1 MPQSRPLPRSLV
13 PLPGESL
20 PGFILRLSFRLNQP
34 PARIAELTGLAPDRP
49 SRARMPVI
57 LLAGIPEADSS
68 TFARMT
74 RLTGAQAARL
84 GMGTWRERYPPVI
97 ASPESKARGARR
109 LDGRLVLAPA
119 TRYCPECLAGD
130 GSAVQ
135 ESFGG
140 PWLKAWHLPV
150 VFACPVH
157 QRLLEHLC
165 PECGQAVRERRPGSA
180 LLPAMLASGLHPA
193 QCRTQITPDRR
204 RHPACC
210 GARLD
215 QDSRRRP
222 ASPGLAAL
230 QNKILG
236 LLDPG
241 GPAATLSAGMP
252 APPASYFS
260 DLRALALL
268 ACSTWPAARHLSPDE
283 DAAPAIDQHIDS
295 LRKQAAAR
303 HAGSP
308 PDASRTRLD
317 FSFPPADA
325 AASGGL
331 THIADRI
338 LAGTRNDV
346 REQLLLL
353 LPFGTRSAG
362 QSRWGLSMT
371 RMAIQCSE
379 GLQAAYAPVLRT
391 FTKTG
396 GPRSRRDAV
405 LRPGRWGLE
414 NIPAFLTEDWYARHF
429 MPIAGV
435 SDRFIRRTAALR
447 LVQMVAGGSLHDAA
461 QYLGIASAG
470 TAWPGYGIYAG
481 AGHVHSGARKQ
492 HGPLAFENALEALA
506 RELDHLA
513 TPLVN
518 YQSRRQA
525 LQAWCI
531 DKDTWISLTARLPP
545 GPGPQQPDLG
555 DRKRQ
560 LASIYVWVQVTSGEH
575 LFAPRPIEAI
585 MPPILRKPWT
595 QWTSAW
601 KLLDPGH
608 PGPHYTSL
616 KAELDRLATSLAL
629 AIDTAAQA
637 SESD

>member
-1 MPQSRPLPRSLV
+1 MPASRPPPRSLV
-13 PLPGESL
+13 PIPGESP
-20 PGFILRLSFRLNQP
+20 PGFLLRLSCRLNQP
-34 PARIAELTGLAPDRP
+34 PARVAELTGPAPDGA
-49 SRARMPVI
+49 SGTHIPVI
-57 LLAGIPEADSS
+57 LLAGIPETGRS
-68 TFARMT
+68 TFIRMT
-74 RLTGAQAARL
+74 RLTGAQAAQL
-84 GMGTWRERYPPVI
+84 GMSTWQERYPPVI

-109 LDGRLVLAPA
+109 LDGRLILAPA

-130 GSAVQ
+130 GSAIQ

-157 QRLLEHLC
+157 KRLLEHLC
-165 PECGQAVRERRPGSA
+165 PECGQAVRGRRPGSA
-180 LLPAMLASGLHPA
+180 LLPAMLAAGLHPA
-193 QCRTQITPDRR
+193 QCRTQIAQGRG

-215 QDSRRRP
+215 QDSGCRP
-222 ASPGLAAL
+222 ASPGLIAL
-230 QNKILG
+230 QDKILG
-236 LLDPG
+236 FLDPD
-241 GPAATLSAGMP
+241 GPAAMLSAGMP

-268 ACSTWPAARHLSPDE
+268 TCSTWPAARHLSLDE
-283 DAAPAIDQHIDS
+283 DAASAVDQHIDS

-308 PDASRTRLD
+308 GDASRTRPG

-331 THIADRI
+331 AHIADRI
-338 LAGTRNDV
+338 LAGSRDDV

-353 LPFGTRSAG
+353 LPFGTRTAG

-371 RMAIQCSE
+371 RMAIPCSE

-396 GPRSRRDAV
+396 GPRGRRDAA
-405 LRPGRWGLE
+405 LRPGRWGLK
-414 NIPAFLTEDWYARHF
+414 NIPAFLPEDWYSRHF

-447 LVQMVAGGSLHDAA
+447 LVQMVAGGSLSDAA
-461 QYLGIASAG
+461 QLLGIASAG
-470 TAWPGYGIYAG
+470 NALPGYGIYAG

-492 HGPLAFENALEALA
+492 HGPLSFENALEALT
-506 RELDHLA
+506 RELDNPA

-525 LQAWCI
+525 LQTWCI
-531 DKDTWISLTARLPP
+531 DEDTWTGLTSRLPP
-545 GPGPQQPDLG
+545 APGPQQPDLG

-585 MPPILRKPWT
+585 MPPSLRTPWA

-616 KAELDRLATSLAL
+616 KAELSTIATSLART
-629 AIDTAAQA
+629 IDNRC
-637 SESD
+637 

>member
-1 MPQSRPLPRSLV
+1 
-13 PLPGESL
+13 
-20 PGFILRLSFRLNQP
+20 
-34 PARIAELTGLAPDRP
+34 
-49 SRARMPVI
+49 
-57 LLAGIPEADSS
+57 
-68 TFARMT
+68 
-74 RLTGAQAARL
+74 
-84 GMGTWRERYPPVI
+84 
-97 ASPESKARGARR
+97 
-109 LDGRLVLAPA
+109 
-119 TRYCPECLAGD
+119 
-130 GSAVQ
+130 
-135 ESFGG
+135 
-140 PWLKAWHLPV
+140 
-150 VFACPVH
+150 
-157 QRLLEHLC
+157 
-165 PECGQAVRERRPGSA
+165 
-180 LLPAMLASGLHPA
+180 
-193 QCRTQITPDRR
+193 
-204 RHPACC
+204 
-210 GARLD
+210 
-215 QDSRRRP
+215 
-222 ASPGLAAL
+222 
-230 QNKILG
+230 
-236 LLDPG
+236 
-241 GPAATLSAGMP
+241 
-252 APPASYFS
+252 
-260 DLRALALL
+260 
-268 ACSTWPAARHLSPDE
+268 
-283 DAAPAIDQHIDS
+283 
-295 LRKQAAAR
+295 
-303 HAGSP
+303 
-308 PDASRTRLD
+308 
-317 FSFPPADA
+317 
-325 AASGGL
+325 
-331 THIADRI
+331 
-338 LAGTRNDV
+338 
-346 REQLLLL
+346 
-353 LPFGTRSAG
+353 
-362 QSRWGLSMT
+362 MT

-461 QYLGIASAG
+461 RYLGIASAG

-585 MPPILRKPWT
+585 MPPSLRKPWT

>member
-1 MPQSRPLPRSLV
+1 MPAPRPLPRSLV
-13 PLPGESL
+13 PIPGESL
-20 PGFILRLSFRLNQP
+20 PGFLLRLSCRLNQP
-34 PARIAELTGLAPDRP
+34 PAGIAELTGLAADRASGP
-49 SRARMPVI
+49 RIPVI
-57 LLAGIPEADSS
+57 LLAGIPETASS
-68 TFARMT
+68 TFTRMT
-74 RLTGAQAARL
+74 RLTGAQAAQL
-84 GMGTWRERYPPVI
+84 GMGTWHERYPPVI
-97 ASPESKARGARR
+97 ASPDSKARGARR

-130 GSAVQ
+130 GSAIQ
-135 ESFGG
+135 KSFGG
-140 PWLKAWHLPV
+140 PWLKTWHLPV

-165 PECGQAVRERRPGSA
+165 PECGQVIRGRRPGSPAA
-180 LLPAMLASGLHPA
+180 LLPSALAAGLHPA
-193 QCRTQITPDRR
+193 QCRTEIRQGTG

-215 QDSRRRP
+215 QGSERRP
-222 ASPGLAAL
+222 AGPGLIAL
-230 QNKILG
+230 QDKILR
-236 LLDPG
+236 LLDPD

-283 DAAPAIDQHIDS
+283 DAASAIDQHIDS
-295 LRKQAAAR
+295 LRRQAAAR

-308 PDASRTRLD
+308 GDASRARLD
-317 FSFPPADA
+317 FSFPPTDA
-325 AASGGL
+325 AANGGL

-338 LAGTRNDV
+338 LATSRDDV
-346 REQLLLL
+346 REQLRFL
-353 LPFGTRSAG
+353 LPAGTRNAG
-362 QSRWGLSMT
+362 RTRWGLSMA
-371 RMAIQCSE
+371 RMAIPCSE
-379 GLQAAYAPVLRT
+379 GLQSAYAPVLRT
-391 FTKTG
+391 FTRTG
-396 GPRSRRDAV
+396 PGGRRDAV
-405 LRPGRWGLE
+405 LRPEHWGPE
-414 NIPAFLTEDWYARHF
+414 NIPAFLPEDWYARHF

-435 SDRFIRRTAALR
+435 SDRYIRRTAALR
-447 LVQMVAGGSLHDAA
+447 IVQMVAGGSLHDAA
-461 QYLGIASAG
+461 QFLGIASAG

-506 RELDHLA
+506 RELDNPA
-513 TPLVN
+513 TPLAN

-525 LQAWCI
+525 LQTWCI
-531 DKDTWISLTARLPP
+531 DEDTWTNLTARLPP

-575 LFAPRPIEAI
+575 LFAPRPIETI
-585 MPPILRKPWT
+585 MPSSLRKPWT

-616 KAELDRLATSLAL
+616 KAELGTIATSLART
-629 AIDTAAQA
+629 IDNP
-637 SESD
+637 

>member
-1 MPQSRPLPRSLV
+1 MPQPRPLPRSLV

-20 PGFILRLSFRLNQP
+20 PGFLLRLSCRLNQS
-34 PARIAELTGLAPDRP
+34 PARIAELTGLAPDGA
-49 SRARMPVI
+49 SGARMPVI
-57 LLAGIPEADSS
+57 LLAGIPETDSS
-68 TFARMT
+68 TFTRMA
-74 RLTGAQAARL
+74 RLTGAQAAQL
-84 GMGTWRERYPPVI
+84 GMGTWQERYPPVI

-109 LDGRLVLAPA
+109 LDGRLILAPA

-130 GSAVQ
+130 GSAIQ
-135 ESFGG
+135 EAFGG

-150 VFACPVH
+150 VSACPVH
-157 QRLLEHLC
+157 KRLLEHLC
-165 PECGQAVRERRPGSA
+165 PECGQAIRGRRPGSSAA
-180 LLPAMLASGLHPA
+180 LLPAMLAGLHPA
-193 QCRTQITPDRR
+193 QCRTEIRQGKG

-215 QDSRRRP
+215 QDSQCRP
-222 ASPGLAAL
+222 ASPGLIAL
-230 QNKILG
+230 QDKILG
-236 LLDPG
+236 ILDPD

-283 DAAPAIDQHIDS
+283 DAASAVDQHVDS
-295 LRKQAAAR
+295 LQKQAAAR

-308 PDASRTRLD
+308 GDASRTRFD

-331 THIADRI
+331 AHIADRI
-338 LAGTRNDV
+338 LAGSRDDV
-346 REQLLLL
+346 REQLRLL
-353 LPFGTRSAG
+353 LPSGTRNAG
-362 QSRWGLSMT
+362 RTRWGLSMT
-371 RMAIQCSE
+371 RMAIPCSE

-396 GPRSRRDAV
+396 GSRGRRDAI
-405 LRPGRWGLE
+405 LRPERWGLE
-414 NIPAFLTEDWYARHF
+414 NIPAFLPQDWYARHF

-447 LVQMVAGGSLHDAA
+447 LAQMVAGGSLSDAA
-461 QYLGIASAG
+461 QLLGIASAG
-470 TAWPGYGIYAG
+470 TALPGYGIYTG
-481 AGHVHSGARKQ
+481 AGHVHSGTRKQ
-492 HGPLAFENALEALA
+492 HGPLSFENALEALT
-506 RELDHLA
+506 RELDNPA
-513 TPLVN
+513 TPLAS

-525 LQAWCI
+525 LQTWHI
-531 DKDTWISLTARLPP
+531 DEDTWTSLTARLPP
-545 GPGPQQPDLG
+545 APGPQQPDLG

-585 MPPILRKPWT
+585 MPPSLQKPWT
-595 QWTSAW
+595 QWTSSW

-616 KAELDRLATSLAL
+616 KAELSTIATSLART
-629 AIDTAAQA
+629 IDNHC
-637 SESD
+637 

>member
-1 MPQSRPLPRSLV
+1 
-13 PLPGESL
+13 
-20 PGFILRLSFRLNQP
+20 
-34 PARIAELTGLAPDRP
+34 
-49 SRARMPVI
+49 MPVI
-57 LLAGIPEADSS
+57 LLAGVPEADSS

-74 RLTGAQAARL
+74 RLTGAQAAEL
-84 GMGTWRERYPPVI
+84 GMGTWQERYPPVV
-97 ASPESKARGARR
+97 ASPESTARGARR
-109 LDGRLVLAPA
+109 LDGRLILAPA

-130 GSAVQ
+130 GSAIQ
-135 ESFGG
+135 EPFGG

-165 PECGQAVRERRPGSA
+165 PGCGQAVRGRRPGRNPA
-180 LLPAMLASGLHPA
+180 LLPAMLAAGLHPA
-193 QCRTQITPDRR
+193 QCRTEIRQGTG

-215 QDSRRRP
+215 QGSDRRP
-222 ASPGLAAL
+222 ASPGLIAL
-230 QNKILG
+230 QDKILG
-236 LLDPG
+236 LLEPA

-283 DAAPAIDQHIDS
+283 DAASAVDQHVES

-303 HAGSP
+303 RAGSP
-308 PDASRTRLD
+308 GDASRTRLD

-331 THIADRI
+331 ARIADRI
-338 LAGTRNDV
+338 LTGNRDDV

-353 LPFGTRSAG
+353 LPFGTQNAG

-371 RMAIQCSE
+371 RMAIPCSE

-391 FTKTG
+391 FTRTG
-396 GPRSRRDAV
+396 GSGGRRDAV

-414 NIPAFLTEDWYARHF
+414 NIPAFLPQDWYARHF

-447 LVQMVAGGSLHDAA
+447 LVQMVAGGSLSDAA
-461 QYLGIASAG
+461 QLLGIASAG
-470 TAWPGYGIYAG
+470 TALPGYGIYAG

-492 HGPLAFENALEALA
+492 HGPLSFENALEALA
-506 RELDHLA
+506 RALGNPA

-525 LQAWCI
+525 LQTWHI
-531 DKDTWISLTARLPP
+531 DEETWTSLTARLPP
-545 GPGPQQPDLG
+545 APGPQQPHPG
-555 DRKRQ
+555 ARKRQ
-560 LASIYVWVQVTSGEH
+560 LASLHVSVHGTFREH
-575 LFAPRPIEAI
+575 LFPPRPI
-585 MPPILRKPWT
+585 
-595 QWTSAW
+595 
-601 KLLDPGH
+601 
-608 PGPHYTSL
+608 
-616 KAELDRLATSLAL
+616 
-629 AIDTAAQA
+629 
-637 SESD
+637 

>member
-1 MPQSRPLPRSLV
+1 MPAPRPLPRSLV
-13 PLPGESL
+13 PIPGESL
-20 PGFILRLSFRLNQP
+20 PGFLLRLSCRLNQP
-34 PARIAELTGLAPDRP
+34 PAKIAELTGLARNGA
-49 SRARMPVI
+49 SGAHVPVI
-57 LLAGIPEADSS
+57 LLAGIPETDSG
-68 TFARMT
+68 TFTRMT
-74 RLTGAQAARL
+74 RLTGAQAAQL
-84 GMGTWRERYPPVI
+84 GAGTWQERYPPVI
-97 ASPESKARGARR
+97 ASPESTARGARR
-109 LDGRLVLAPA
+109 LDGRLILAPA

-130 GSAVQ
+130 GSAIQ
-135 ESFGG
+135 EAFGG

-157 QRLLEHLC
+157 KRLLEHLC
-165 PECGQAVRERRPGSA
+165 PGCGQAVRGRRPGSNTA
-180 LLPAMLASGLHPA
+180 LLPAMLATGLHSA
-193 QCRTQITPDRR
+193 QCRTQTAQGAG

-215 QDSRRRP
+215 QDSRHRQ
-222 ASPGLAAL
+222 ASPGLIAL
-230 QNKILG
+230 QDKILG
-236 LLDPG
+236 LLDPD
-241 GPAATLSAGMP
+241 GPAATLSAGTP

-268 ACSTWPAARHLSPDE
+268 ACHTWPAARHLSPGE
-283 DAAPAIDQHIDS
+283 DAASAVDQHVDS

-308 PDASRTRLD
+308 GSASRARLD

-325 AASGGL
+325 AASSGL
-331 THIADRI
+331 VHIADSI
-338 LAGTRNDV
+338 LAGSRDDV

-353 LPFGTRSAG
+353 LPFGTRNAG
-362 QSRWGLSMT
+362 QSRWGLSMA
-371 RMAIQCSE
+371 RMAIPCSE

-396 GPRSRRDAV
+396 GSRGRRDAV
-405 LRPGRWGLE
+405 LRPERWGPE
-414 NIPAFLTEDWYARHF
+414 NVPAFLPQDWYARHF
-429 MPIAGV
+429 KPIAGV

-447 LVQMVAGGSLHDAA
+447 LVQMAAGGSLSDAA
-461 QYLGIASAG
+461 LLLGIASAG

-481 AGHVHSGARKQ
+481 AGQVHSGARKQ
-492 HGPLAFENALEALA
+492 HGPLSFENALEALA
-506 RELDHLA
+506 REMDNPA
-513 TPLVN
+513 TPRVN

-525 LQAWCI
+525 LQTWSI
-531 DKDTWISLTARLPP
+531 DEDTWTSITNRLPP
-545 GPGPQQPDLG
+545 APGPQQPDLG

-585 MPPILRKPWT
+585 MPPSLRKPWA

-616 KAELDRLATSLAL
+616 KAELGTLATSLART
-629 AIDTAAQA
+629 IDNRC
-637 SESD
+637 

>member
-1 MPQSRPLPRSLV
+1 MPEPRPLPRSLV
-13 PLPGESL
+13 PIPGESL
-20 PGFILRLSFRLNQP
+20 PGFLLRLSSRLNQP
-34 PARIAELTGLAPDRP
+34 PARIAELTGLAPDRT
-49 SRARMPVI
+49 SGARIPVI
-57 LLAGIPEADSS
+57 LLAGIPQADSS
-68 TFARMT
+68 TFTQMT
-74 RLTGAQAARL
+74 RLTGAQAAQL
-84 GMGTWRERYPPVI
+84 GMGTWRDRYPPVI
-97 ASPESKARGARR
+97 ASPESRARGARR
-109 LDGRLVLAPA
+109 LDGRLILAPA

-130 GSAVQ
+130 GSAIQ

-150 VFACPVH
+150 VFACPAH
-157 QRLLEHLC
+157 KRLLEHLC
-165 PECGQAVRERRPGSA
+165 PECGQVIRGRQPGRNAA
-180 LLPAMLASGLHPA
+180 LLPAMLAAGLHPT
-193 QCRTQITPDRR
+193 QCRTEIAQGMGRR
-204 RHPACC
+204 PACC

-215 QDSRRRP
+215 QDSQRRP
-222 ASPGLAAL
+222 PGPGLTAL
-230 QNKILG
+230 QDKILG
-236 LLDPG
+236 LLDPD

-283 DAAPAIDQHIDS
+283 DTASAVGQHIDS

-308 PDASRTRLD
+308 GDASRTRVD
-317 FSFPPADA
+317 FTFPPADA

-331 THIADRI
+331 ARIADRI
-338 LAGTRNDV
+338 LGGNRDDV

-353 LPFGTRSAG
+353 LPFGTRNAG

-371 RMAIQCSE
+371 RMAIPCSE

-396 GPRSRRDAV
+396 GSRGRRDAV
-405 LRPGRWGLE
+405 LHPGRWGLE
-414 NIPAFLTEDWYARHF
+414 NIPAFLPQDWYARHF

-447 LVQMVAGGSLHDAA
+447 LAQMVAGGSLSDAA
-461 QYLGIASAG
+461 QLLGIASGGNAL
-470 TAWPGYGIYAG
+470 PGYGIYAG
-481 AGHVHSGARKQ
+481 AGQVHSGAREQ
-492 HGPLAFENALEALA
+492 HGPLSFENALETLT
-506 RELDHLA
+506 RELDNPA
-513 TPLVN
+513 TPLAD
-518 YQSRRQA
+518 YQARRQA
-525 LQAWCI
+525 LGTWCI
-531 DKDTWISLTARLPP
+531 NEDTWTNITARLPP

-585 MPPILRKPWT
+585 MPPSLRKPWT

-608 PGPHYTSL
+608 PGPHYTNL
-616 KAELDRLATSLAL
+616 KAELGTIATSLART
-629 AIDTAAQA
+629 ID
-637 SESD
+637 SRG

>member
-1 MPQSRPLPRSLV
+1 MPSPRPLPRSLV
-13 PLPGESL
+13 PIPGESL
-20 PGFILRLSFRLNQP
+20 PGFLLRLSCRLNQP
-34 PARIAELTGLAPDRP
+34 PAGIAELTGLAPDGA
-49 SRARMPVI
+49 SGTHIPVI
-57 LLAGIPEADSS
+57 LLAGIPETDSS
-68 TFARMT
+68 TFTRMT
-74 RLTGAQAARL
+74 RLTSAQAAQL
-84 GMGTWRERYPPVI
+84 GMSTWRERYPPVI

-109 LDGRLVLAPA
+109 LDGRLILAPA

-130 GSAVQ
+130 GSAIQ

-140 PWLKAWHLPV
+140 PWLKTWHLPV

-157 QRLLEHLC
+157 KRLLEHLC
-165 PECGQAVRERRPGSA
+165 PECGQVIRGRQPGSNTA
-180 LLPAMLASGLHPA
+180 LLPAMLAAGLHPA
-193 QCRTQITPDRR
+193 QCRTQIAQGKG

-215 QDSRRRP
+215 QDSGRRR
-222 ASPGLAAL
+222 AGPGLIAL
-230 QNKILG
+230 QDKILG
-236 LLDPG
+236 ILDPD

-252 APPASYFS
+252 APPASYLS

-268 ACSTWPAARHLSPDE
+268 ACSTWPTARHLSPDE
-283 DAAPAIDQHIDS
+283 DAASAIDQHIGS
-295 LRKQAAAR
+295 LREQAAAR
-303 HAGSP
+303 HARSP
-308 PDASRTRLD
+308 GDASRTRLD

-331 THIADRI
+331 VHIADRI
-338 LAGTRNDV
+338 LAGSRDNV
-346 REQLLLL
+346 REQLRLL
-353 LPFGTRSAG
+353 LPPGTRNAG
-362 QSRWGLSMT
+362 RTRWGLSMT
-371 RMAIQCSE
+371 RMAIPCSE

-396 GPRSRRDAV
+396 GSRGRRDAV
-405 LRPGRWGLE
+405 LRPGRWGPE
-414 NIPAFLTEDWYARHF
+414 NIPAFLPQGWYARHF

-447 LVQMVAGGSLHDAA
+447 LVQMVVGGSLSGAA
-461 QYLGIASAG
+461 QLLGIASAG
-470 TAWPGYGIYAG
+470 TALPGYGIYTG

-492 HGPLAFENALEALA
+492 HGPLSFENALEALA
-506 RELDHLA
+506 RELDNPA
-513 TPLVN
+513 APLVN
-518 YQSRRQA
+518 YQARRQA
-525 LQAWCI
+525 LHAWHI
-531 DKDTWISLTARLPP
+531 DEDTWATITARLPP
-545 GPGPQQPDLG
+545 APGPQQPDLG

-585 MPPILRKPWT
+585 MPASLRKPWA

-616 KAELDRLATSLAL
+616 KAELGTIAASLART
-629 AIDTAAQA
+629 IDNRC
-637 SESD
+637 

>member
-1 MPQSRPLPRSLV
+1 
-13 PLPGESL
+13 
-20 PGFILRLSFRLNQP
+20 
-34 PARIAELTGLAPDRP
+34 
-49 SRARMPVI
+49 MPVI

-74 RLTGAQAARL
+74 RLTGTQAARL
-84 GMGTWRERYPPVI
+84 GTGTWRERYPPLI
-97 ASPESKARGARR
+97 ASPKSKARGARR

-130 GSAVQ
+130 RPAVQ

-165 PECGQAVRERRPGSA
+165 PECGQAFRGRRPGSA

-222 ASPGLAAL
+222 ASPGLVAL
-230 QNKILG
+230 QDKILG

-252 APPASYFS
+252 DRPPATSPTSGRSRSWPAPP
-260 DLRALALL
+260 
-268 ACSTWPAARHLSPDE
+268 
-283 DAAPAIDQHIDS
+283 
-295 LRKQAAAR
+295 
-303 HAGSP
+303 
-308 PDASRTRLD
+308 
-317 FSFPPADA
+317 
-325 AASGGL
+325 
-331 THIADRI
+331 
-338 LAGTRNDV
+338 GTRDDV

-414 NIPAFLTEDWYARHF
+414 NIPAFLTEDWHARHF

-435 SDRFIRRTAALR
+435 SDRFTRRTAALR

-481 AGHVHSGARKQ
+481 AGHVHSGTRKQ

-506 RELDHLA
+506 RELDHPA
-513 TPLVN
+513 TPLAS

-531 DKDTWISLTARLPP
+531 DEDTWISLTARLPP

-555 DRKRQ
+555 DRKCQ

-585 MPPILRKPWT
+585 MPPSLRKPWT
-595 QWTSAW
+595 GF
-601 KLLDPGH
+601 P
-608 PGPHYTSL
+608 P
-616 KAELDRLATSLAL
+616 
-629 AIDTAAQA
+629 
-637 SESD
+637 